1 MSSSTTPKKTAAD
14 QPAEQPAE
22 LLEKEV
28 TAGSLSDAADIH
40 YLTKDNAR
48 FHKTEGQM
56 LSLTVG
62 EETYPVVYVH
72 CSFPHTNKRMYLSIR
87 TVENKEIGMIHSLED
102 FTEETARL
110 LEEQLQI
117 RYFTPGISKVMN
129 VKEEF
134 GYFYWEAETT
144 AGLCRFT
151 VRSGGGSAKLVTPVR
166 LLVTDVDGNRFV
178 IPDMSKLTDKEYRM
192 VEQCM

>member
-1 MSSSTTPKKTAAD
+1 MISSTTEKETAA
-14 QPAEQPAE
+14 AKAME
-22 LLEKEV
+22 LLEEEV
-28 TAGSLSDAADIH
+28 AAGSLSDAADIH

-48 FHKTEGQM
+48 FHKTEGKM
-56 LSLTVG
+56 LAVTVG
-62 EETYPVVYVH
+62 EETHPVVYVH
-72 CSFPHTNKRMYLSIR
+72 CSFPHTNKPMYLSVR

-102 FTEETARL
+102 FPEETAQL

-117 RYFTPGISKVMN
+117 RYFTPEISKVVT

-134 GYFYWEAETT
+134 GYSYWEAETT

-151 VRSGGGSAKLVTPVR
+151 VRSGGGNAKLVTPVR

-178 IPDMSKLTDKEYRM
+178 IPDMNKLTDKEYRM
-192 VEQCM
+192 VELCM

>member
-1 MSSSTTPKKTAAD
+1 MSSSTTPKKTSAD
-14 QPAEQPAE
+14 QPAG
-22 LLEKEV
+22 LLEKKV
-28 TAGSLSDAADIH
+28 TASSLSDATDIH
-40 YLTKDNAR
+40 YLTKDNAK

-62 EETYPVVYVH
+62 EVTHPVVYVH
-72 CSFPHTNKRMYLSIR
+72 CSFPHTNKRMYLSVR
-87 TVENKEIGMIHSLED
+87 TIENKEVGMIHRIED

-110 LEEQLQI
+110 LEEQLHI
-117 RYFTPGISKVMN
+117 RYFTPEISKLIN

-134 GYFYWEAETT
+134 GYFYWEAETS

-151 VRSGGGSAKLVTPVR
+151 VRNGGGSTKLVTPVR

-192 VEQCM
+192 VELCM